1 MRKLYFFIILTFS
14 INLLAQKNSSSIG
27 FIENKGQIVDQK
39 GRKNSSVKYLLN
51 TNGLNVQLKQNGFS
65 YDVYETEKHP
75 KKNNK
80 VENYSLSQIKPSL
93 EPEYTI
99 DYNFHRIDIDFINS
113 NQNVKLIAEEKTK
126 DYDNYYNVIHAPNG
140 ILEVYKFKKVTY
152 KNIYNNIDVVF
163 FIPEDITKP
172 VEYNF
177 IVNEGGKISDI
188 QLQFSGAKT
197 ELVENKIKMKVRFGQ
212 MQETIPMSWIENGNS
227 KELIEINYK
236 RTGKNT
242 YGFQS
247 YRNMSNKKI
256 IIDPVPIRLWG
267 TYYGGSGF
275 ESAGSVEVDSNN
287 NVLISGFTGSNSN
300 IATAGTYQSNFLGGA
315 DFIAKL
321 DTNGVRLWGSYY
333 PFPTSTMKID
343 GIDNIYLTGY
353 TLYEEPSI
361 PSVGCFQSVK
371 STYNDGFL
379 IKLNS
384 QGFKEW
390 GTYYGGNENDYAQS
404 ICFDSF
410 NNVYMVGETVSTNF
424 FSTSG
429 AHQLNNNSNYNRS
442 DAFIAKFNPNG
453 QRIWGTFYGG
463 QQSDGFF
470 DINISDD
477 GFIYA
482 CGTQNSITNI
492 ATPGSY
498 QETSDGTAGGM
509 IVKFDLNGQRIWGTY
524 FSNST
529 SLFRSVIKGD
539 NLYLVGRTIN
549 TNSIATPGS
558 WFETLQPIPSGAV
571 LFGTQNSFIINF
583 NVNTQTKNWGTY
595 FIEQIIGIAVNTNNE
610 FYFAGYTGV
619 NSGITTPDSYMPT
632 KNSYSKVY
640 LVKLGANGQRIW
652 GTYYGGNLGEQLGF
666 IDIDDNNDI
675 YLFGNVNGSTTGIA
689 TADAHQTT
697 LGSNP
702 DTFLVK
708 FRDCVSSTLASSNS
722 PICIGNNLNL
732 TASGGT
738 NYSWT
743 GPNGFSST
751 LQNPQIT
758 NATAANSGDYTCV
771 ITGTGGCD
779 GSNTISIVVGDS
791 SKPIPNIAN
800 LPDINGNCT
809 VIVSTIPTATDNC
822 SGTVTGTTTD
832 PLTYSLPGTYTINWN
847 YNDGNGNIETQT
859 QNIII
864 SPVAL
869 PTATSPQTFC
879 IQQNATVNDIIISG
893 TNINWYNSSTAG
905 NLLSNATILVDG
917 TTYYASQTING
928 CESLR
933 VPVTISIQNTPI
945 PTGNASQEFC
955 ATSSP
960 TLSDVSVSGTAI
972 NWYANNSGTTILPN
986 STLLVDGTT
995 YFATQT
1001 INGCESVGRL
1011 MINVSLI
1018 NTLNANDYSQSFCD
1032 DLNDGSE
1039 NINLSNYNSNFV
1051 ASTSGMTFTYYSS
1064 LNGAENQLA
1073 SQQLNSNYSLSVGS
1087 TIVYV
1092 RLDSTNGC
1100 HQIVNLNLSLFQK
1113 PIISIDDVM
1122 PICQATSITVN
1133 AGSGF
1138 NSYLWSTGATT
1149 QSISISNPGTYSVT
1163 VTKNYGTL
1171 ICSSTK
1177 SFNVVASQV
1186 ATIASIDTQDWTD
1199 TENVIIVST
1208 TINDNFQYSLD
1219 GVNYQVSNT
1228 FSGLTS
1234 GFYTVYVK
1242 DECGI
1247 VNEDVVLLNYP
1258 KFFTPNDDGTND
1270 YWRIKFSQ
1278 YEPNLT
1284 VTIFDR
1290 YGKIMKVLNPNSVGW
1305 DGTYNGTKVI
1315 SDDYW
1320 FVVKRED
1327 GREHRAHFTL
1337 KR

>member
-1 MRKLYFFIILTFS
+1 MKFYYLF
-14 INLLAQKNSSSIG
+14 LLLFVVNSFCQNNNSSIG

-65 YDVYETEKHP
+65 YDIYETEKHP

-140 ILEVYKFKKVTY
+140 IQEVYKFKKVTY

-163 FIPEDITKP
+163 FIPENITKP

-197 ELVENKIKMKVRFGQ
+197 ELVENKIRMKVRFGQ

-227 KELIEINYK
+227 KEPIEINYK

-315 DFIAKL
+315 NFIAKL

-361 PSVGCFQSVK
+361 PSVGCFQSTK
-371 STYNDGFL
+371 STYTDGFL

-410 NNVYMVGETVSTNF
+410 NNVYMVGETFSTIF
-424 FSTSG
+424 FSTAG
-429 AHQLNNNSNYNRS
+429 AHQLNNNSNYDRS

-558 WFETLQPIPSGAV
+558 WFETLQPIPSGAI

-675 YLFGNVNGSTTGIA
+675 YLYGNVNGSTTGIA
-689 TADAHQTT
+689 TANAHQTT

-738 NYSWT
+738 NYQWT
-743 GPNGFSST
+743 GPNGFTSN
-751 LQNPQIT
+751 LQNPTIT
-758 NATAANSGDYTCV
+758 NVSSLNAGQYTCT

-779 GSNTISIVVGDS
+779 G
-791 SKPIPNIAN
+791 PNITN
-800 LPDINGNCT
+800 VIIGDIIKPVPNINPLPTITGDCNTSI
-809 VIVSTIPTATDNC
+809 STPTATDNC
-822 SGTVTGTTTD
+822 AGIINATTFD
-832 PLTYSLPGTYTINWN
+832 PLSYSLPGTYNINWT
-847 YNDGNGNIETQT
+847 YNDGNGNIETQVQT
-859 QNIII
+859 ITIN
-864 SPVAL
+864 PVAL
-869 PTATSPQTFC
+869 PIANSPQTFC
-879 IQQNATVNDIIISG
+879 IQQNATLNTIAISG
-893 TNINWYNSSTAG
+893 SNIKWYDALTGG
-905 NLLSNATILVDG
+905 NLLTSSTILVDG

-933 VPVTISIQNTPI
+933 VPVTVLIQNTIAPSGDANQI
-945 PTGNASQEFC
+945 FC
-955 ATSSP
+955 STANP
-960 TLSDVSVSGTAI
+960 TLNNIILSGTAI
-972 NWYANNSGTTILPN
+972 NWYANSSSTTLLPN
-986 STLLVDGTT
+986 STSLVDGVT

-1001 INGCESVGRL
+1001 INGCESVNRFSVT
-1011 MINVSLI
+1011 VSLI
-1018 NTLNANDYSQSFCD
+1018 NSLNANDYSQSFCD
-1032 DLNDGSE
+1032 DLNDGAE
-1039 NINLSNYNSNFV
+1039 NVLLSDYNSNLIS
-1051 ASTSGMTFTYYSS
+1051 STANTTFTYYTS
-1064 LNGAENQLA
+1064 LISAENQV
-1073 SQQLNSNYSLSVGS
+1073 SNDQLNPNYTLNIGS
-1087 TIVYV
+1087 HTIYV

-1100 HQIVNLNLSLFQK
+1100 HQIVKLELSLFQK
-1113 PIISIDDVM
+1113 PIILINDVM
-1122 PICQATSITVN
+1122 PICISSNIVVD

-1149 QSISISNPGTYSVT
+1149 QSITISIPGTYFVT
-1163 VTKNYGTL
+1163 VTKNYGT
-1171 ICSSTK
+1171 IVCSSTK
-1177 SFNVVASQV
+1177 TFNVVESE
-1186 ATIASIDTQDWTD
+1186 IASITSVEIEDWTNAD
-1199 TENVIIVST
+1199 NVIIVLT
-1208 TINDNFQYSLD
+1208 AINDNYLYSLD
-1219 GVNYQVSNT
+1219 GVNYQTSNI
-1228 FSGLTS
+1228 FSGLMS

-1247 VNEDVVLLNYP
+1247 VKEDVALLNYP
-1258 KFFTPNDDGTND
+1258 KYFTPNSDGIND
-1270 YWRIKFSQ
+1270 IWKINFSEKEPTINIK
-1278 YEPNLT
+1278 
-1284 VTIFDR
+1284 IFDR
-1290 YGKIMKVLNPNSVGW
+1290 FSKLLKNTSDNGW
-1305 DGTYNGTKVI
+1305 DGTYNGQLMP

-1320 FVVKRED
+1320 FVIT
-1327 GREHRAHFTL
+1327 RANGKEYRGHFAL

>member
-14 INLLAQKNSSSIG
+14 INLLAQKNSTSIG

-39 GRKNSSVKYLLN
+39 GRKNNLVKFLLN
-51 TNGLNVQLKQNGFS
+51 TNGLNVQLRENGFS
-65 YDVYETEKHP
+65 YDVYEP
-75 KKNNK
+75 KKKLRNK
-80 VENYSLSQIKPSL
+80 VENTILLNPKKSV
-93 EPEYTI
+93 EPKNKTE
-99 DYNFHRIDIDFINS
+99 YNFQRIDIDFINS
-113 NQNVKLIAEEKTK
+113 NQNIKLIAQEKSR
-126 DYDNYYNVIHAPNG
+126 DYDNYYNVVNKPNG
-140 ILEVYKFKKVTY
+140 ILKVYKYKKVTY
-152 KNIYNNIDVVF
+152 QNIYNNIDVVF
-163 FIPEDITKP
+163 FIPDDSTKV

-177 IVNEGGKISDI
+177 IVKPGGKISDI
-188 QLQFSGAKT
+188 QLQFKGPKT
-197 ELVENKIKMKVRFGQ
+197 KLINNKIKMTTRFGD
-212 MQETIPMSWIENGNS
+212 MEETIPESWIDHKNKKEVSISYKKIKNNIYGLESSENLLG
-227 KELIEINYK
+227 
-236 RTGKNT
+236 
-242 YGFQS
+242 
-247 YRNMSNKKI
+247 KKI

-267 TYYGGSGF
+267 TYYGGSGS

-300 IATAGTYQSNFLGGA
+300 IATAGTYQSSFFGGA

-333 PFPTSTMKID
+333 PFSTFTMKID
-343 GIDNIYLTGY
+343 GIDNIYLTGS

-361 PSVGCFQSVK
+361 PSPGCFQSVK
-371 STYNDGFL
+371 SIYNDSFL

-390 GTYYGGNENDYAQS
+390 GTYYGGNENDYAHS
-404 ICFDSF
+404 ICFDNF

-424 FSTSG
+424 FSTAG

-470 DINISDD
+470 DVNISDD

-482 CGTQNSITNI
+482 CGTQKSITNI

-498 QETSDGTAGGM
+498 QDTSDGTRGGM

-524 FSNST
+524 FSNNT
-529 SLFRSVIKGD
+529 ILIRSVIKGE
-539 NLYLVGRTIN
+539 NLYLAGRTTN
-549 TNSIATPGS
+549 TSSIATPGS
-558 WFETLQPIPSGAV
+558 WYETLQPIPASALLSG
-571 LFGTQNSFIINF
+571 TENSFVISF

-595 FIEQIIGIAVNTNNE
+595 FIEQIIGISVNSNNE
-610 FYFAGYTGV
+610 LYFSGYTNV
-619 NSGITTPDSYMPT
+619 NNGITTPDSFMPT
-632 KNSYSKVY
+632 KGSYHKVY

-652 GTYYGGNLGEQLGF
+652 GTYYGGNSAEQVGF
-666 IDIDDNNDI
+666 IDIDNNNDI
-675 YLFGNVNGSTTGIA
+675 YLYGNVNGSTTGIA
-689 TADAHQTT
+689 TADAHQTS
-697 LGSNP
+697 LSSNP
-702 DTFLVK
+702 DTFLAK

-758 NATAANSGDYTCV
+758 NATGANSGDYTCV

-779 GSNTISIVVGDS
+779 GSNTISIIVGDS
-791 SKPIPNIAN
+791 IKPIPNLAN
-800 LPDINGNCT
+800 LPDINGDCNT
-809 VIVSTIPTATDNC
+809 IISTIPTATDNC
-822 SGTVTGTTTD
+822 AGTITGTTTD

-847 YNDGNGNIETQT
+847 YNDGNGNIETQI

-864 SPVAL
+864 NSVPL
-869 PTATSPQTFC
+869 LTATSPQTFC
-879 IQQNATVNDIIISG
+879 IQQNTTINDVLISG
-893 TNINWYNSSTAG
+893 TNIKWYDTLTAG
-905 NLLSNATILVDG
+905 NLLSNATTLIDG
-917 TTYYASQTING
+917 TTYYASQTINS

-933 VPVTISIQNTPI
+933 IPVSISIQNTPI
-945 PTGNASQEFC
+945 PTGNPSQEFC
-955 ATSSP
+955 STSNP
-960 TLSDVSVSGTAI
+960 TLSDIIVSGTAI
-972 NWYANNSGTTILPN
+972 NWYANNSSTTILPN
-986 STLLVDGTT
+986 TTVLVDGTT

-1001 INGCESVGRL
+1001 VNGCESVTRFSVT
-1011 MINVSLI
+1011 VSLI
-1018 NTLNANDYSQSFCD
+1018 TSLNANDYSQSFCD
-1032 DLNDGSE
+1032 YLNDGSE
-1039 NINLSNYNSNFV
+1039 NINLSDYNSNLI

-1064 LNGAENQLA
+1064 FNGAENQLA

-1100 HQIVNLNLSLFQK
+1100 HQIVKLNLSLFQK
-1113 PIISIDDVM
+1113 PIILIDDVM
-1122 PICQATSITVN
+1122 PICQSTSITVN

-1138 NSYLWSTGATT
+1138 NTYSWSNGATT
-1149 QSISISNPGTYSVT
+1149 QSISISIPGTYSVT
-1163 VTKNYGTL
+1163 VTKNNGTV

-1219 GVNYQVSNT
+1219 GINYQESNT
-1228 FSGLTS
+1228 FIGLTS
-1234 GFYTVYVK
+1234 GFYTVFVK

-1270 YWRIKFSQ
+1270 FWRIKFSQ

-1327 GREHRAHFTL
+1327 GKEHRAHFTL